1 MDLLVGRWGGRRHG
15 GGEAEAGQGGA
26 GGESR
31 HRRAGQIRS
40 AVRAEPGWRLVVAD
54 AAQLASLADET
65 PEGRSIVVLAKQ
77 KFNLRERDVQS
88 LGAQFVHFSAQTR
101 MSGVDLATGDGGTAQ
116 GDYNEAMVFANTYRT
131 PQVFFLQNN
140 QWAISMHSRDQMAS
154 ENVAIKA
161 KAYGIPGFYVDG
173 NDIVAVME
181 VCTHAAEWVRA
192 GNGPALVE
200 CLTYRVGSH
209 SNADADAEKFYR
221 TRDEVNE
228 WLGRDP
234 ITRIEALLEGLGQLI
249 STQERADIIAAMHR
263 EVDEAVL
270 KAEAQVALRHPPA
283 KQARRA
289 RGSGSAGATGR
300 GGRKAQPQV
309 ELSERDMELLR
320 ALKEKRTDLAQAQN
334 VPAYVIFPDKTLI
347 EMAMVRPSNLDQM
360 AEIGGVGARKLEK
373 YGAVFLDVVLSH

>member
-1 MDLLVGRWGGRRHG
+1 M
-15 GGEAEAGQGGA
+15 A
-26 GGESR
+26 
-31 HRRAGQIRS
+31 
-40 AVRAEPGWRLVVAD
+40 AVNKAPCL
-54 AAQLASLADET
+54 
-65 PEGRSIVVLAKQ
+65 
-77 KFNLRERDVQS
+77 
-88 LGAQFVHFSAQTR
+88 FVC
-101 MSGVDLATGDGGTAQ
+101 
-116 GDYNEAMVFANTYRT
+116 E
-131 PQVFFLQNN
+131 NN

-234 ITRIEALLEGLGQLI
+234 ITRIEALLEGLGQPI

-270 KAEAQVALRHPPA
+270 KAEATGEPDWRIMFEDVYSDMPDHLRQ
-283 KQARRA
+283 QA
-289 RGSGSAGATGR
+289 ATLR
-300 GGRKAQPQV
+300 EEQGGNA
-309 ELSERDMELLR
+309 
-320 ALKEKRTDLAQAQN
+320 
-334 VPAYVIFPDKTLI
+334 
-347 EMAMVRPSNLDQM
+347 
-360 AEIGGVGARKLEK
+360 
-373 YGAVFLDVVLSH
+373 